1 MINIGKKI
9 ALLAIV
15 SVYGFANTNINS
27 IDIFTN
33 RTFVNQEISL
43 NKTSADLLGQVRL
56 EDVRFKLEDGC
67 QVLNSNIDYVAFSN
81 DSLSKD
87 IETLKDTI
95 SNKTNTIK
103 SLKSNI
109 AYLERTSITNISN
122 AKNLEV
128 TSKFLKKEIL
138 DSHNKIYNI
147 EKELKKDNESLNKL
161 VKKRVNTKF
170 TKLDYDITC
179 KKGNEVTISYPIYNI
194 SRNGFYDINYDSS
207 KKSIGIKNSSFITQS
222 TGVDFKNIDI
232 NFYTYNFVHQLKP
245 NIFRPQY
252 LDIYKPRKV
261 AYAQEAEVMMDSMI
275 SKNMVRAKTSAPR
288 PTFAYIESTTK
299 SFFKASNI
307 NLPSGKKTE
316 VVFSKDNYKAND
328 SLEIDGYS
336 QSQAFFKVEFK
347 SKKLYGILNSKL
359 YLDGTYI
366 GRSNINEIKKDKKS
380 SIFFGTNRFI
390 DIKKELVKDM
400 KEEPFFSMNTLK
412 TQKVWK
418 YKVTNNH
425 KKVQKLTLIE
435 RLPIS
440 KHEDIKVKLIGK
452 TKETKLDKNGKIYF
466 DFELKPNE
474 SKEIEFG
481 YEIEKPADK

>member
-1 MINIGKKI
+1 MKNIGQKI
-9 ALLAIV
+9 VLLAIV
-15 SVYGFANTNINS
+15 SIYGFANTDIDS

-33 RTFVNQEISL
+33 RTFVNQKISL
-43 NKTSADLLGQVRL
+43 NKTNVNLLGKVRL
-56 EDVRFKLEDGC
+56 EDVRFKLEDTC
-67 QVLNSNIDYVAFSN
+67 QVLNSNINHVPFEKDTLGKKIE
-81 DSLSKD
+81 SLKD
-87 IETLKDTI
+87 II

-109 AYLERTSITNISN
+109 AYLERTSITNVSN

-128 TSKFLKKEIL
+128 TSSFLKKEIL
-138 DSHNKIYNI
+138 DSYNI
-147 EKELKKDNESLNKL
+147 IYKIQKELKKDNEKLNKL
-161 VKKRVNTKF
+161 VRKRANTKF

-179 KKGNEVTISYPIYNI
+179 KHGSEVTISYPIYNI
-194 SRNGFYDINYDSS
+194 SRNGFYEINYDSS
-207 KKSIGIKNSSFITQS
+207 KKNIGIKNSSFITQS

-232 NFYTYNFVHQLKP
+232 NLYTYNYVHQLKP

-252 LDIYKPRKV
+252 LDIYKPRPV
-261 AYAQEAEVMMDSMI
+261 AYSNDAEVMMDSMV
-275 SKNMVRAKTSAPR
+275 SKKMLRSQTSAPR
-288 PTFAYIESTTK
+288 PTFAYVESTTK

-316 VVFSKDNYKAND
+316 VVFSKDHYKAKN

-336 QSQAFFKVEFK
+336 KSQAFFKVEFK

-359 YLDGTYI
+359 YLDSIYI

-380 SIFFGTNRFI
+380 SIFFATNRFI

-400 KEEPFFSMNTLK
+400 KEEPFFSLNKLK

-418 YKVTNNH
+418 YKITNNH
-425 KKVQKLTLIE
+425 KKIQSLILVE
-435 RLPIS
+435 RVPVS

-452 TKETKLDKNGKIYF
+452 TKETKIDKNGKIYF
-466 DFELKPNE
+466 NFELKPNE
-474 SKEIEFG
+474 TKELEFG
-481 YEIEKPADK
+481 YEIEKPANK